1 MASGIELAKAYI
13 QILPSMDGIKKLL
26 KEGLDESGES
36 AGKSAGE
43 KSGKSFIDSFKKT
56 LVTLGIGKIIKE
68 AFNEGMDLQQSIG
81 GTEAVFGD
89 FADSIKEKAAE
100 AFNTMG
106 MSANEYM
113 ESANLLGSLFQGSG
127 FDQSEAFELTTSA
140 MQRAADV
147 ASIMGISTESAMQAI
162 QGAAKNNFTM
172 MDNLGVAMNATSL
185 AAYAESKGM
194 KDFVWE
200 TASYAQKA
208 SLAMEMFMDRT
219 EQYAGNFEREA
230 GETLSGSLGAMQSAV
245 KNLLG
250 NLTLGEDISG
260 SLDDL
265 ESTLGTFI
273 TNHLL
278 PTLINLIGRVPQV
291 LGTLLD
297 YIPQEILPAAIST
310 IGTLTES
317 LIAGLPELVGQILNA
332 LPDIASSLII
342 MITDLVPQ
350 IIAILPDLIS
360 SVMDFLISNL
370 PQFIIFTGQSIAT
383 LLTGLI
389 DSLPMIIDYLPTL
402 FTEVINA
409 LIANI
414 GALMLFI
421 KEVTEAVV
429 EALPTII
436 DAIITVLISNLPLIV
451 DGAFALLI
459 GIVQAIPLIVETLIK
474 NLPVIAVT
482 IVTSLMDAIPDLISV
497 AGEMIRSL
505 YLALQDALDAI
516 WDSIMSIGLFL
527 VEGIW
532 NGISSSLLWIKDK
545 ISGWV
550 GNVLDFIKNL
560 FGIHSPSK
568 ETAWMGGMLT
578 KGLAEGMKGGKG
590 ELNRAIEDITRMTTG
605 TMSSGLDINAR
616 ARQEFSYGFDNV
628 EFNGGII
635 AELRRLGDR
644 MEKMRVVLDSGKT
657 VGGLLSE
664 TDEQLGVRQKAAARG
679 VV

>member
-1 MASGIELAKAYI
+1 MALGIELAKAYI

-43 KSGKSFIDSFKKT
+43 KSGKSFIDSFKKI

-194 KDFVWE
+194 KDFVWD
-200 TASYAQKA
+200 TASYAEKA

-230 GETLSGSLGAMQSAV
+230 GETLSGALGSLKSSAS
-245 KNLLG
+245 NLMGSLVLG
-250 NLTLGEDISG
+250 NDIPESWDSFKTAIGNCANAFGTLWENSEAAQALTDWVNEHEEALTVLAIAVGALTAAIAAYAIAQNW
-260 SLDDL
+260 
-265 ESTLGTFI
+265 STICTTIATAATAVATTVTAAFGAVMGFI
-273 TNHLL
+273 TS
-278 PTLINLIGRVPQV
+278 PITLVILAIGALAIGIYEIIKHWDVIGPWLQNLWTDIQNGFM
-291 LGTLLD
+291 
-297 YIPQEILPAAIST
+297 AAK
-310 IGTLTES
+310 EW
-317 LIAGLPELVGQILNA
+317 
-332 LPDIASSLII
+332 
-342 MITDLVPQ
+342 
-350 IIAILPDLIS
+350 
-360 SVMDFLISNL
+360 
-370 PQFIIFTGQSIAT
+370 
-383 LLTGLI
+383 
-389 DSLPMIIDYLPTL
+389 
-402 FTEVINA
+402 VINA
-409 LIANI
+409 VLTVSTWLKEKAAAAIGWLQGKVEAIFNI
-414 GALMLFI
+414 GKA
-421 KEVTEAVV
+421 
-429 EALPTII
+429 
-436 DAIITVLISNLPLIV
+436 
-451 DGAFALLI
+451 
-459 GIVQAIPLIVETLIK
+459 
-474 NLPVIAVT
+474 
-482 IVTSLMDAIPDLISV
+482 
-497 AGEMIRSL
+497 
-505 YLALQDALDAI
+505 
-516 WDSIMSIGLFL
+516 L
-527 VEGIW
+527 VEGLW
-532 NGISSSLLWIKDK
+532 NGISSRYTWIKDK

-568 ETAWMGGMLT
+568 ETAWMGGMLVR
-578 KGLAEGMKGGKG
+578 GLAEGMQGGKG

-616 ARQEFSYGFDNV
+616 ARQELSYGFDDV

-657 VGGLLSE
+657 VGGLLTE